1 MMPQRRS
8 TGQMERGLYI
18 AASGMLSE
26 MVRQDQIAND
36 LANASTPGYK
46 SDRATQRSFGEML
59 LSNSVSGQQVGP
71 LGLGA
76 QIDSVTTDTTAA
88 PARETGEPLD
98 FAVVGDGWFGVQ
110 TPQGARFTR
119 NGQFGVSPQGALVDS
134 MGNQVV
140 GRNGG
145 PVRVG
150 ADGRVDPQQ
159 VAIFALNNPQK
170 VGDSYVTGAAGGQ
183 ATGTVRQG
191 ALEGSNADPSR
202 SMVDMIAS
210 FRAFESGQRV
220 IRTIDETLAKASNV
234 VGGMPN

>member
-1 MMPQRRS
+1 
-8 TGQMERGLYI
+8 MERGLYI

-46 SDRATQRSFGEML
+46 ADRSTQRSFGDIL
-59 LSNSVSGQQVGP
+59 LANSVTGQAVGP
-71 LGLGA
+71 LGLGSH
-76 QIDSVTTDTTAA
+76 IDSIQTDTTGA

-98 FAVVGDGWFGVQ
+98 FAVVGEGWFGVQ
-110 TPQGARFTR
+110 TPQGVRYTR
-119 NGQFGVSPQGALVDS
+119 NGQFAVSPQGTLIDS
-134 MGNQVV
+134 MGNQVM

-150 ADGRVDPQQ
+150 PDGRPDPTQLG
-159 VAIFALNNPQK
+159 VFNLTNPQK
-170 VGDSYVTGAAGGQ
+170 IGDSYVTGAAGGQ

-191 ALEGSNADPSR
+191 ALEASNADPSR

-234 VGGMPN
+234 VGGLPG